1 MKTGIKIGIVALM
14 LPFALAAQTDMVW
27 DTYGLG
33 FTLPRGMTITE
44 NNSEVFSAERSDLSL
59 AIVPFKEGTVGPE
72 ELADLLIELARDF
85 DYDVVTDVDDLQ
97 LDDLY
102 GLYTEGTK
110 DGAQAV
116 LAALLD
122 EGSESNYFVIL
133 VYESNTRDMAI
144 ELVASFYPYD
154 GEVAGPT
161 DMVWNTYGLGFALPA
176 GMVITENNREAF
188 SAERDDLLLSIVPFK
203 ENTVGPEELA
213 DFLIAM
219 AEEFDYDV
227 VTDVDELELDDLY
240 GFYAVG
246 TKDGGQAVLVTL
258 MDEGSASNYFVIV
271 VYTEARKSPAFET
284 IFSFYPYEKY
294 WEPLPDKE

>member
-1 MKTGIKIGIVALM
+1 M

-122 EGSESNYFVIL
+122 EAA
-133 VYESNTRDMAI
+133 RAI
-144 ELVASFYPYD
+144 TS
-154 GEVAGPT
+154 
-161 DMVWNTYGLGFALPA
+161 
-176 GMVITENNREAF
+176 
-188 SAERDDLLLSIVPFK
+188 
-203 ENTVGPEELA
+203 
-213 DFLIAM
+213 
-219 AEEFDYDV
+219 
-227 VTDVDELELDDLY
+227 
-240 GFYAVG
+240 
-246 TKDGGQAVLVTL
+246 
-258 MDEGSASNYFVIV
+258 
-271 VYTEARKSPAFET
+271 
-284 IFSFYPYEKY
+284 
-294 WEPLPDKE
+294 